1 MMRVYTNKAWH
12 TWISGLLAVLLLL
25 GSWPGDAPGRTLGR
39 ASAAEIPAGTSEGN
53 ESVSIELAGVPEAHG
68 IAARPGDGGADGLVT
83 GELSGRA
90 YWQTNKSADDESKRI
105 LYFYMNV
112 DDGYSANMAAYDVEV
127 TVDYY
132 DAGNGKLV
140 LQYDAQGEGNGFKDA
155 PLFSYGD
162 TGAWKTHTFKLT
174 DAGFANRTGG
184 SDFRLGIEGGGARWQ
199 TNGELKL
206 AKVIV
211 TKTLKATA
219 ADEASVTLGETAIEH
234 GIVGRGGDN
243 ESGLVKGALDGK
255 GYWKTNRGAP
265 GDRTLYMYMNVDDA
279 YLYDNADKDV
289 YVTVEYLDQGGG
301 SFVLQYDALSASF
314 KDSPLFTY
322 GNSGQWKTKTFKL
335 VDAKFANRTNGSDF
349 RIGISGGGNPEN
361 NPDLTVAR
369 VSVKK
374 VARTSTATQTK
385 VYDTQFATDDVVIA
399 DFSVLDFGAKAD
411 GASDDTA
418 AFQAALDAAGGN
430 GGGVVFAPAG
440 TYRLNGHLNVP
451 TGVTLR
457 GDWISPDETGGQAKG
472 TVLAS
477 YGGRGQADGESFIQL
492 QPVSGVTNLSVWYPE
507 QSLPDPAAYPWTFEQ
522 LPGDSA
528 TMENI
533 TLVNSYAGIKIG
545 PEWNELHYVKNLYGT
560 VLHTGIFLDFT
571 TDIGRLE
578 GIRLNPS
585 YWATSGLACAPDA
598 VQLRAY
604 TTTHAEGIVMGRSD
618 WEYMSD
624 IRLSGFDNGMRVTT
638 RTGSAETANAQL
650 YDVHVSDS
658 RIGLKIEG
666 VNDYGLLVTSSSFA
680 AGVGESP
687 AAIYATAGFHSIA
700 QFQDVQVDG
709 SGGSAVVSEGSGVL
723 SFENTAFA
731 GWDDTNGRYAVELGG
746 GSLILGQSSFAKAAK
761 QVKLTGAVQ
770 ALNAVNAGLNGSL
783 QVTDESQAAEVN
795 VTQNAGYALERL
807 PEGIATDAA
816 ARPKPAG
823 RQLFDATAAPY
834 NADRGGV
841 VDASAAIQQALDAA
855 GDADGGTVYLPA
867 GIYRVDSPLAVPSGV
882 ELRGSWDVPHHT
894 IGGGTVLFT
903 RYGQGAPEGAA
914 ALITLAA
921 SAGVRGL
928 SVYYDEQNWNNVK
941 PYAWTIR
948 GEGHG
953 VYAIDTTLINSYQGI
968 DFGTYDT
975 SGHYIDYVAGSPL
988 MEGIYLGGGAE
999 GGIMRNVQFNPHYYG
1014 RNNYPNHPSTDA
1026 DFDKVWSYQK
1036 EHLDAFRIGHVD
1048 GETIF
1053 NTFVYGSQYGIHFAS
1068 ESGGGPVATVLGH
1081 GTDGSKKGVYLEG
1094 AGEGGL
1100 TFVNTEL
1107 VSMSSTD
1114 KVYIT
1119 LEDGFDATARFFNT
1133 SMWGD
1138 TSRSV
1143 DIRSGRLRMQQSN
1156 FTTVGEK
1163 GINALGGDVALYDS
1177 YFQQPRTTHVYAG
1190 PGIERMTITNNLFK
1204 GGLQLVNE
1212 AGVKVGGSNLVPVA
1226 LRLEKTGLDPAHK
1239 ERTNARLVLA
1249 NATDAAALSGKIEL
1263 VQPSAYAGLLK
1274 PIRFTGIAY
1283 GESVEIDLPYL
1294 AGASLK
1300 FKVTLDD
1307 GRTYLSSV
1315 KLGQTF
1321 AGPVA
1326 AGGAEADADAPRIDL
1341 SAQDEYAGGGWSG
1354 AGDLSADAG
1363 VAWDDD
1369 KLYFDIKVQDDV
1381 HNQSYGGVDIWQGD
1395 SIQLGI
1401 DLNRGAGAGSKQV
1414 SELGFALRDDGG
1426 VVKWRWKAPEGLQTG
1441 ALGAGVEARITR
1453 DAETGVTRYAIAIPL
1468 EQLHGTGY
1476 EFDPQEALGFT
1487 LLMNENDG
1495 NGREGYMEYNQG
1507 IGASKDFTLF
1517 GDLYLLD
1524 GSFLDWSLAS
1534 AQAAVA
1540 AAKLDKGDTSIDA
1553 ARNFVMLLPEGA
1565 DRTALA
1571 AELDALEEGGGE
1583 PTTSPTP
1590 TSTATPTPSPVQN
1603 GSSPTPTPTPTP
1615 AAGTVTLVPV
1625 AALDAVSG
1633 LVRASVGESELA
1645 QTYGKDGVKL
1655 VKIAL
1660 SGAAGATGYAVE
1672 LPANALSDGGDDRRI
1687 ELSTPLGSVTV
1698 TGAMLNEAG
1707 LTGVVGG
1714 KVTLVVRTADR
1725 KAWSGELETIV
1736 GNRPA
1741 IDVYLMSNGVPIE
1754 WSNKKSPV
1762 VVTVPYEATANEAA
1776 HPEKLTI
1783 RYIDAA
1789 GMAHPVV
1796 SGRYNAA
1803 RGVVTFRT
1811 THFSQYAVAYVER
1824 SFADLG
1830 KTEWAREAVEA
1841 LAARGIV
1848 EGRDDGSYDPGATVS
1863 RADLLLLLVRMLEL
1877 NAKTGGADADFV
1889 GVAAGENGGATGF
1902 ADVAAGAYYA
1912 GAVRVGA
1919 ALGIAGG
1926 DGDGRF
1932 RPRDAVSRQEAAALI
1947 ARALRSTGAGL
1958 AAGGAAALAA
1968 FADASEAAAYARPD
1982 LAALVGAGL
1991 LQGAGGKLRPQGQLT
2006 RAEAAVLLYRVYERG

>member
-1 MMRVYTNKAWH
+1 M
-12 TWISGLLAVLLLL
+12 AVLLLL
-25 GSWPGDAPGRTLGR
+25 GSWPGDAPGGRLGR
-39 ASAAEIPAGTSEGN
+39 ANAAENPTVN
-53 ESVSIELAGVPEAHG
+53 ESVSIALGASPAEQG
-68 IAARPGDGGADGLVT
+68 IAARPGDGEPDGLVA
-83 GELSGRA
+83 GELDGRT
-90 YWQTNKSADDESKRI
+90 YWQTNRSADDESKRI

-132 DAGNGKLV
+132 DAGSGKLV
-140 LQYDAQGEGNGFKDA
+140 LQYDAQGDGNGFKDA

-162 TGAWKTHTFKLT
+162 TGAWKTHTYKLT
-174 DAGFANRTGG
+174 DANFANRTGG
-184 SDFRLGIEGGGARWQ
+184 SDFRIGIEGGGASWQ
-199 TNGELKL
+199 TNAELKL
-206 AKVIV
+206 ARVVV
-211 TKTLKATA
+211 TKTLKAAA
-219 ADEASVTLGETAIEH
+219 ADEASIALGETAVEH

-265 GDRTLYMYMNVDDA
+265 GDRTLYLYMNVDDA

-289 YVTVEYLDQGGG
+289 YVTVEYLDQGSG
-301 SFVLQYDALSASF
+301 SFVLQYDALSAAF

-335 VDAKFANRTNGSDF
+335 IDARFANRTNGSDF
-349 RIGISGGGNPEN
+349 RIGISGGGNPDN

-399 DFSVLDFGAKAD
+399 DFSVRDFGAKAD
-411 GASDDTA
+411 GESDDTA
-418 AFQAALDAAGGN
+418 AFQAALDASGGN

-457 GDWISPDETGGQAKG
+457 GDWISPDEAGGQVLG

-507 QSLPDPAAYPWTFEQ
+507 QTLSDPAAYPWTFEQ

-533 TLVNSYAGIKIG
+533 TLVNSYGGIKIG

-560 VLHTGIFLDFT
+560 VLHSGIFLDFT

-578 GIRLNPS
+578 GIRLAPS
-585 YWATSGLACAPDA
+585 YWATSGLAGAPDA
-598 VQLRAY
+598 GQLRAY

-624 IRLSGFDNGMRVTT
+624 IHLSGFDNGMRVTT

-666 VNDYGLLVTSSSFA
+666 VNDYGLLVTRSSFA

-709 SGGSAVVSEGSGVL
+709 SGGRAVVSEGSGVL
-723 SFENTAFA
+723 SFENAAFA
-731 GWDDTNGRYAVELGG
+731 GWDDANGRYAIELGG

-761 QVKLTGAVQ
+761 QVKLTGAAQ
-770 ALNAVNAGLNGSL
+770 ALNAVNAGLDGSL

-807 PEGIATDAA
+807 PSQIATDAA
-816 ARPKPAG
+816 VRPKPAS

-841 VDASAAIQQALDAA
+841 VDASVAIQQALDAA
-855 GDADGGTVYLPA
+855 EEAGGGTVYLPA
-867 GIYRVDSPLAVPSGV
+867 GIYRVDSPLTVPSGV

-903 RYGQGAPEGAA
+903 RYGQGAPEGAT

-928 SVYYDEQNWNNVK
+928 SVYYDEQNWNNAK

-999 GGIMRNVQFNPHYYG
+999 GGVMRNVQFNPHYYG

-1053 NTFVYGSQYGIHFAS
+1053 NTFVYGSQYGIHFAA
-1068 ESGGGPVATVLGH
+1068 ENGEGPVATVLGH

-1094 AGEGGL
+1094 AGEKGL

-1119 LEDGFDATARFFNT
+1119 LEDGFDAEARFFNT

-1190 PGIERMTITNNLFK
+1190 PDIERMTLTNNLFK

-1226 LRLEKTGLDPAHK
+1226 LRLEKTALDPAHM
-1239 ERTNARLVLA
+1239 ERSNARLVLS

-1274 PIRFTGIAY
+1274 PIRFADIAY

-1321 AGPVA
+1321 AGPFA
-1326 AGGAEADADAPRIDL
+1326 AQGSDAPRIDL
-1341 SAQDEYAGGGWSG
+1341 SAQDEYAGGGRSG
-1354 AGDLSADAG
+1354 TADLSADAG
-1363 VAWDDD
+1363 VAWDND
-1369 KLYFDIKVQDDV
+1369 KLYFDIDVRDDV

-1401 DLNRGAGAGSKQV
+1401 DLNRDAGAGSKQV
-1414 SELGFALRDDGG
+1414 SELGFALRDDGS

-1441 ALGAGVEARITR
+1441 ALGAGVEATVTR
-1453 DAETGVTRYAIAIPL
+1453 DEGAGVTHYAIAIPL
-1468 EQLHGTGY
+1468 EQLHGAGY
-1476 EFDPQEALGFT
+1476 DFDPRSALGFT

-1495 NGREGYMEYNQG
+1495 SGREGYMEYNQG

-1524 GSFLDWSLAS
+1524 GSFLDWSMAS

-1540 AAKLDKGDTSIDA
+1540 AAKLEKSDTSIDA
-1553 ARNFVMLLPEGA
+1553 ARNFVVLLPEGA

-1571 AELDALEEGGGE
+1571 AELDALEEEGGE

-1590 TSTATPTPSPVQN
+1590 T
-1603 GSSPTPTPTPTP
+1603 PTPTPTPPPVQNGPTP
-1615 AAGTVTLVPV
+1615 TPTSAAGTVTLTP
-1625 AALDAVSG
+1625 AASVDAASG
-1633 LVRASVGESELA
+1633 LVRATVGKGELDQA
-1645 QTYGKDGVKL
+1645 YAKDGVKL
-1655 VKIAL
+1655 VKIVL
-1660 SGAAGATGYAVE
+1660 SSAAGATGYAVE
-1672 LPANALSDGGDDRRI
+1672 LPSSALADGGAERRL
-1687 ELSTPLGSVTV
+1687 ELSTPLGTVAV
-1698 TGAMLNEAG
+1698 TGDMLTEAG
-1707 LTGVVGG
+1707 LASVVGG
-1714 KVTLVVRTADR
+1714 KITLVVRAADR
-1725 KAWSGELETIV
+1725 KSWSEEL
-1736 GNRPA
+1736 GMLLGDRPA
-1741 IDVYLMSNGVPIE
+1741 VDVSLMSGGVPIA
-1754 WSNKKSPV
+1754 WRNGDSSAIISIPYSP
-1762 VVTVPYEATANEAA
+1762 AANEAG

-1783 RYIDAA
+1783 RYIDEH
-1789 GMAHPVV
+1789 GGAHPVV
-1796 SGRYNAA
+1796 SGHYDAA

-1811 THFSQYAVAYVER
+1811 THFSQYAVAYVDR
-1824 SFADLG
+1824 SFVDLG
-1830 KTEWAREAVEA
+1830 KAEWAREAVEA

-1848 EGRDDGSYDPGATVS
+1848 EGRADGNYAPGEQVS
-1863 RADLLLLLVRMLEL
+1863 RADFLLLLVRMLEL
-1877 NAKTGGADADFV
+1877 NAKSGDADAGFADV
-1889 GVAAGENGGATGF
+1889 PPSRKDGTAEF
-1902 ADVAAGAYYA
+1902 ADVAAGAYFA
-1912 GAVRVGA
+1912 DAVRVGV

-1926 DGDGRF
+1926 SGDGRF
-1932 RPRDAVSRQEAAALI
+1932 LPLDAVSRQEAAAMV
-1947 ARALRSTGAGL
+1947 ARALRSAGAGL
-1958 AAGGAAALAA
+1958 PEGGAAALAA
-1968 FADASEAAAYARPD
+1968 FADESDAAAYARPD
-1982 LAALVGAGL
+1982 LASLVGAGL
-1991 LQGAGGKLRPQGQLT
+1991 MQGAGGKLRPQGQLT
-2006 RAEAAVLLYRVYERG
+2006 RAEAAVLLYRVYERGQ

>member
-1 MMRVYTNKAWH
+1 MRAFRKRSLTAWV
-12 TWISGLLAVLLLL
+12 SGLLAVLLLL

-39 ASAAEIPAGTSEGN
+39 ASAAEIPTGTLEGN
-53 ESVSIELAGVPEAHG
+53 ESVSILLGEVPEEHG
-68 IAARPGDGGADGLVT
+68 IVARPGDGAPEGLVT
-83 GELSGRA
+83 GEADGRA
-90 YWQTNKSADDESKRI
+90 YWQTNRSADDESKRI

-112 DDGYSANMAAYDVEV
+112 DDGYSVNMAAYDVEV

-132 DAGNGKLV
+132 DAGVGKLV

-162 TGAWKTHTFKLT
+162 TGAWKSHTFKLT
-174 DAGFANRTGG
+174 DANFANRTGG
-184 SDFRLGIEGGGARWQ
+184 SDFRLGIEGGGASWQ
-199 TNGELKL
+199 TNAELKL
-206 AKVIV
+206 AKVVV
-211 TKTLKATA
+211 TKTLKAA
-219 ADEASVTLGETAIEH
+219 AEDEASIALGETAVEH
-234 GIVGRGGDN
+234 GIAGRGGDN
-243 ESGLVKGALDGK
+243 ESGLVKGTLDGK
-255 GYWKTNRGAP
+255 GYWKTDRAAP
-265 GDRTLYMYMNVDDA
+265 GDRTLYLYMNVDDA
-279 YLYDNADKDV
+279 YLFDNADKDV

-301 SFVLQYDALSASF
+301 SFVLQYDALSAAF

-335 VDAKFANRTNGSDF
+335 IDAKFANRTNGSDF

-399 DFSVLDFGAKAD
+399 DFSVHDFGAKAD

-457 GDWISPDETGGQAKG
+457 GDWISPDEAGGQVKG

-507 QSLPDPAAYPWTFEQ
+507 QSLSDPAAYPWTFEQ

-533 TLVNSYAGIKIG
+533 TLVNSYGGIKIG

-578 GIRLNPS
+578 GIRLTPS
-585 YWATSGLACAPDA
+585 YWASSGLAGAPDA
-598 VQLRAY
+598 GQLRAF

-666 VNDYGLLVTSSSFA
+666 VNDYGLLVTRSSFA

-687 AAIYATAGFHSIA
+687 AAIYATSGFHSIA

-709 SGGSAVVSEGSGVL
+709 SGGRAVVSEGSGVL
-723 SFENTAFA
+723 SFENAAFA
-731 GWDDTNGRYAVELGG
+731 GWDDANGRYAIELGG
-746 GSLILGQSSFAKAAK
+746 GSLILGQSSFARAAK
-761 QVKLTGAVQ
+761 QVKLTGAAQ
-770 ALNAVNAGLNGSL
+770 SLNAVNSGLDGSL

-795 VTQNAGYALERL
+795 VTQDARYALDRL
-807 PEGIATDAA
+807 PEEIATDAA
-816 ARPKPAG
+816 VRPKPTG

-834 NADRGGV
+834 LADRGGV
-841 VDASAAIQQALDAA
+841 VDASAAIQQALNAA
-855 GDADGGTVYLPA
+855 GDAGGGTVYLPA
-867 GIYRVDSPLAVPSGV
+867 GIYRVDSPLSVPTGV

-903 RYGQGAPEGAA
+903 RYGQGAPEGAT

-928 SVYYDEQNWNNVK
+928 SVYYDEQDWNNVK

-1036 EHLDAFRIGHVD
+1036 EHLDAFRIGHVE

-1053 NTFVYGSQYGIHFAS
+1053 NTFVYGSQYGIHFAA
-1068 ESGGGPVATVLGH
+1068 ESDSGPVATVLGH

-1094 AGEGGL
+1094 AGEEGL

-1190 PGIERMTITNNLFK
+1190 PDIERMTITNNLFK
-1204 GGLQLVNE
+1204 GGFQLVNE

-1226 LRLEKTGLDPAHK
+1226 LRLEKTALDPAHK
-1239 ERTNARLVLA
+1239 ERSNARLVLS
-1249 NATDAAALSGKIEL
+1249 NATDPAALSGKIEL
-1263 VQPSAYAGLLK
+1263 VQPSAYSGLLK
-1274 PIRFTGIAY
+1274 PIRFAGIAY

-1294 AGASLK
+1294 AAASLK

-1321 AGPVA
+1321 AGPWAGA
-1326 AGGAEADADAPRIDL
+1326 ASDAPRIDL
-1341 SAQDEYAGGGWSG
+1341 SAQDEYAGGGRSG
-1354 AGDLSADAG
+1354 PADLSADAG

-1369 KLYFDIKVQDDV
+1369 KLYFDIMVRDEV
-1381 HNQSYGGVDIWQGD
+1381 HKQSYGGVDIWQGD

-1401 DLNRGAGAGSKQV
+1401 DLNRGAGAASKQV
-1414 SELGFALRDDGG
+1414 SELGFALRDDGSI
-1426 VVKWRWKAPEGLQTG
+1426 VKWRWKAPEGLQTG
-1441 ALGAGVEARITR
+1441 ALGSGVEATVTR
-1453 DAETGVTRYAIAIPL
+1453 DEGAGVTHYEIAIPL
-1468 EQLHGTGY
+1468 DQLHGAGY
-1476 EFDPQEALGFT
+1476 EFDPRDVLGFT

-1495 NGREGYMEYNQG
+1495 SGREGYMEYNQG

-1524 GSFLDWSLAS
+1524 GSFGAWSLAS
-1534 AQAAVA
+1534 AMAAVA
-1540 AAKLDKGDTSIDA
+1540 EAKLEKSDTAIDA
-1553 ARNFVMLLPEGA
+1553 ARGFVALLPEGA
-1565 DRTALA
+1565 DRTALTA
-1571 AELDALEEGGGE
+1571 ALDALEEEGGE

-1590 TSTATPTPSPVQN
+1590 TPTPTPTPPPVQN
-1603 GSSPTPTPTPTP
+1603 GPTPTPTPTP
-1615 AAGTVTLVPV
+1615 TPVAGTVTFTPN
-1625 AALDAVSG
+1625 ASLDAASG
-1633 LVRASVGESELA
+1633 LVRASVGEGELDQA
-1645 QTYGKDGVKL
+1645 YAKDGVKL
-1655 VKIAL
+1655 VKIVL
-1660 SGAAGATGYAVE
+1660 SDAAGATGYAVE
-1672 LPANALSDGGDDRRI
+1672 LPASALAGGDADRRI
-1687 ELSTPLGSVTV
+1687 ELSTPLGSVAV
-1698 TGAMLNEAG
+1698 TDNMLGVAG
-1707 LTGVVGG
+1707 LAHVVAG
-1714 KVTLVVRTADR
+1714 KVTLIVQTADR
-1725 KAWSGELETIV
+1725 MAWSGGLQALV
-1736 GNRPA
+1736 GERPA
-1741 IDVYLMSNGVPIE
+1741 IDVSLMSGGLPIA
-1754 WSNKKSPV
+1754 WSNGESPAMIS
-1762 VVTVPYEATANEAA
+1762 VPYLPASNEAS

-1783 RYIDAA
+1783 RYIDTH
-1789 GMAHPVV
+1789 GKAHPVV
-1796 SGRYNAA
+1796 SGRYDAA
-1803 RGVVTFRT
+1803 HGVVTFRT
-1811 THFSQYAVAYVER
+1811 THFSSYAIVYVDR
-1824 SFADLG
+1824 SFGDLG
-1830 KTEWAREAVEA
+1830 RAEWAREAVEA

-1848 EGRDDGSYDPGATVS
+1848 EGRNDGSYDPGASVS
-1863 RADLLLLLVRMLEL
+1863 RADFLLLLVRMLEL
-1877 NAKTGGADADFV
+1877 NDEAGGT
-1889 GVAAGENGGATGF
+1889 AAGFT
-1902 ADVAAGAYYA
+1902 DVAEGAYYA
-1912 GAVRVGA
+1912 AAVQVGA
-1919 ALGIAGG
+1919 SLGIAGG
-1926 DGDGRF
+1926 SGDGRF
-1932 RPRDAVSRQEAAALI
+1932 RPGDAVSRQEAAALV
-1947 ARALRSTGAGL
+1947 ARALRSGGARLPEGD
-1958 AAGGAAALAA
+1958 AAALAA
-1968 FADASEAAAYARPD
+1968 FADASEVAAYARPD
-1982 LAALVGAGL
+1982 LAALVGADL

>member
-1 MMRVYTNKAWH
+1 MITIRKKRLSAWM
-12 TWISGLLAVLLLL
+12 SGLLAFLLLL
-25 GSWPGDAPGRTLGR
+25 GSWPGEAPGKVLGR
-39 ASAAEIPAGTSEGN
+39 ASAAEVSAGS
-53 ESVSIELAGVPEAHG
+53 ESVSIELGDVPEAHG
-68 IAARPGDGGADGLVT
+68 ITARPRDGAPEGLVT
-83 GELSGRA
+83 GESGGRA
-90 YWQTNKSADDESKRI
+90 YWQTNRSADDESKRI

-140 LQYDAQGEGNGFKDA
+140 LQYDAQGDGNGFKDA
-155 PLFSYGD
+155 PLFSYGN

-184 SDFRLGIEGGGARWQ
+184 ADFRLGIEGGGASWQ
-199 TNGELKL
+199 TNAELKL
-206 AKVIV
+206 AKVVV

-219 ADEASVTLGETAIEH
+219 SEEASVTLGETAIEH
-234 GIVGRGGDN
+234 GIVGRGGDK
-243 ESGLVKGALDGK
+243 ESGLLKGALDGK

-265 GDRTLYMYMNVDDA
+265 GDRTLYLYMNVDDG

-289 YVTVEYLDQGGG
+289 YVTVEYLDQGSG
-301 SFVLQYDALSASF
+301 SFVLQYDALSAAF
-314 KDSPLFTY
+314 KESPLFTY

-335 VDAKFANRTNGSDF
+335 IDAKFANRTNGSDF
-349 RIGISGGGNPEN
+349 RIGISGGGNPDN

-374 VARTSTATQTK
+374 VARTSTATQAK
-385 VYDTQFATDDVVIA
+385 VYATQFETADVVIA

-440 TYRLNGHLNVP
+440 TYRLDGHLNVP

-457 GDWISPDETGGQAKG
+457 GDWISPDAVGGQVKG

-507 QSLPDPAAYPWTFEQ
+507 QTLSDPAVYPWTFEQ

-533 TLVNSYAGIKIG
+533 TLVNSYGGIKIG

-560 VLHTGIFLDFT
+560 VLHMGIFLDFT

-578 GIRLNPS
+578 GIRLAPS
-585 YWATSGLACAPDA
+585 YWAASGLAGAPDVGQA
-598 VQLRAY
+598 RAY

-658 RIGLKIEG
+658 QIGLKIEG

-680 AGVGESP
+680 AGVGVAP
-687 AAIYATAGFHSIA
+687 AAIYTTAGFHSIA

-709 SGGSAVVSEGSGVL
+709 SGGRAVVSEGSGVL
-723 SFENTAFA
+723 SFENAAFA
-731 GWDDTNGRYAVELGG
+731 SWDDASGRYAIELSG

-761 QVKLTGAVQ
+761 QVKLAGAVQ
-770 ALNAVNAGLNGSL
+770 SLNAVNSGLDGSL

-795 VTQNAGYALERL
+795 VTQNVSYVMERL
-807 PEGIATDAA
+807 PSEIATDAA
-816 ARPKPAG
+816 ERPKPASG
-823 RQLFDATAAPY
+823 ELFDATAPPY
-834 NADRGGV
+834 NADRGGI

-855 GDADGGTVYLPA
+855 GNAGGGTVYLPA
-867 GIYRVDSPLAVPSGV
+867 GIYRVDSPISVPTGV

-894 IGGGTVLFT
+894 IGGGTALFT
-903 RYGQGAPEGAA
+903 RYGQGAPEGAT
-914 ALITLAA
+914 ALITLKA

-928 SVYYDEQNWNNVK
+928 SVYYDEQDWNNVK

-953 VYAIDTTLINSYQGI
+953 VYAIDTTLINAYQGI

-1036 EHLDAFRIGHVD
+1036 EHLDAFRIGHVE

-1053 NTFVYGSQYGIHFAS
+1053 NTFVYGSQYGIHFAA

-1163 GINALGGDVALYDS
+1163 GINAIGGDVSLYDS

-1190 PGIERMTITNNLFK
+1190 PAIDRMTITNNLFK

-1226 LRLEKTGLDPAHK
+1226 LRLEKTALDPAHK
-1239 ERTNARLVLA
+1239 ERTNARLVLS
-1249 NATDAAALSGKIEL
+1249 NATDAAGLSGKIEL
-1263 VQPSAYAGLLK
+1263 VQPSAYAGLMK
-1274 PIRFTGIAY
+1274 PIRFAGIAY

-1294 AGASLK
+1294 TAASLK

-1321 AGPVA
+1321 AGPFA
-1326 AGGAEADADAPRIDL
+1326 AGGSDAPRIDV

-1354 AGDLSADAG
+1354 AADLSADAG

-1369 KLYFDIKVQDDV
+1369 KLYFDIDVRDDV
-1381 HNQSYGGVDIWQGD
+1381 HNQAYDGVDIWQGD

-1401 DLNRGAGAGSKQV
+1401 DLNRGSGAGSKQV
-1414 SELGFALRDDGG
+1414 SELGFALRDDGS
-1426 VVKWRWKAPEGLQTG
+1426 VVKWRWKAPEGLKTG
-1441 ALGAGVEARITR
+1441 ALGAGVEAAVTR
-1453 DAETGVTRYAIAIPL
+1453 DEEAGVTHYAIAIPL
-1468 EQLHGTGY
+1468 DQLHGAGY
-1476 EFDPQEALGFT
+1476 EFDPQDALGFT

-1495 NGREGYMEYNQG
+1495 SGREGYMEYNQG

-1540 AAKLDKGDTSIDA
+1540 AAKLEKSDTSIDA
-1553 ARNFVMLLPEGA
+1553 ARNFVALLPESA

-1571 AELDALEEGGGE
+1571 AALDTLEEGGGG
-1583 PTTSPTP
+1583 PTTSPAP
-1590 TSTATPTPSPVQN
+1590 
-1603 GSSPTPTPTPTP
+1603 SPTPTPTPTPVKNGATPTP
-1615 AAGTVTLVPV
+1615 AAGTVTLKP
-1625 AALDAVSG
+1625 AASLDAASG
-1633 LVRASVGESELA
+1633 LVRASVGEGELA
-1645 QTYGKDGVKL
+1645 QAYGKDGVKW
-1655 VKIAL
+1655 VKIEL
-1660 SGAAGATGYAVE
+1660 SGVAGVSGYAIE
-1672 LPANALSDGGDDRRI
+1672 LPASTLAGGRDDRRI
-1687 ELSTPLGSVTV
+1687 ELSTPLGSVV
-1698 TGAMLNEAG
+1698 ATGAMLSDAG
-1707 LTGVVGG
+1707 LVSVVGG
-1714 KVTLVVRTADR
+1714 KVTLVVRAADR
-1725 KAWSGELETIV
+1725 KAWDGELVTLV
-1736 GNRPA
+1736 GDRPA
-1741 IDVYLMSNGVPIE
+1741 IDVSLTSGGVPIK
-1754 WSNKKSPV
+1754 WSNEKSPV
-1762 VVTVPYEATANEAA
+1762 VVSVPYTATSNEAA

-1783 RYIDAA
+1783 RYIDAQ
-1789 GMAHPVV
+1789 GTAHPVV
-1796 SGRYNAA
+1796 SGRYDAA

-1811 THFSQYAVAYVER
+1811 AHFSLYAVAYVDR
-1824 SFADLG
+1824 RFNDLG
-1830 KTEWAREAVEA
+1830 KVEWAREAVEA
-1841 LAARGIV
+1841 LAARGIA
-1848 EGRDDGSYDPGATVS
+1848 EGRDDASYDPSAPVS
-1863 RADLLLLLVRMLEL
+1863 RADLLLLLVRLLEL
-1877 NAKTGGADADFV
+1877 NADA
-1889 GVAAGENGGATGF
+1889 GAAGGSAAF

-1912 GAVRVGA
+1912 DAVRVGA

-1926 DGDGRF
+1926 SGDGRF
-1932 RPRDAVSRQEAAALI
+1932 RPSDAVSRQEAASLI
-1947 ARALRSTGAGL
+1947 ARALRGAGAGL
-1958 AAGGAAALAA
+1958 PEGDAAALAA
-1968 FADASEAAAYARPD
+1968 FADASAAAAYARPD

-2006 RAEAAVLLYRVYERG
+2006 RAEAAVLLYRVYERGQ

>member
-1 MMRVYTNKAWH
+1 MRAYTKSKWRAWV
-12 TWISGLLAVLLLL
+12 SGLLAVLLLL
-25 GSWPGDAPGRTLGR
+25 GSWPGDAPGLGLGR
-39 ASAAEIPAGTSEGN
+39 ANAAENPTAGN
-53 ESVSIELAGVPEAHG
+53 ESVSISLGTSPDEQG
-68 IAARPGDGGADGLVT
+68 IAARPGDGEPDGLVT
-83 GELSGRA
+83 GELDGRA
-90 YWQTNKSADDESKRI
+90 YWQTNRSADDESKRI

-112 DDGYSANMAAYDVEV
+112 DDVYSVNMAAYDVEV

-174 DAGFANRTGG
+174 DANFANRTGG
-184 SDFRLGIEGGGARWQ
+184 ADFRLGIEGGGASWQ
-199 TNGELKL
+199 TNAELKL
-206 AKVIV
+206 AKVVV
-211 TKTLKATA
+211 TKTLKAAA
-219 ADEASVTLGETAIEH
+219 ADEASIALGETAVEH
-234 GIVGRGGDN
+234 GISGRGGDN
-243 ESGLVKGALDGK
+243 ESGLVKGTQDGK

-265 GDRTLYMYMNVDDA
+265 GDRTLYLYMNVDDA
-279 YLYDNADKDV
+279 YLYDNADQDV
-289 YVTVEYLDQGGG
+289 YVTVEYMDQGSG
-301 SFVLQYDALSASF
+301 SFVLQYDALSGAF
-314 KDSPLFTY
+314 KDAPLFTY

-335 VDAKFANRTNGSDF
+335 IDAKFANRTNGSDF
-349 RIGISGGGNPEN
+349 RIGISGGGNPDN

-399 DFSVLDFGAKAD
+399 DFSVRDFGAKAD

-457 GDWISPDETGGQAKG
+457 GDWISPDEAAGQVKG

-507 QSLPDPAAYPWTFEQ
+507 QSLADPAAYPWTFEQ

-533 TLVNSYAGIKIG
+533 TLVNSYGGIKIG

-578 GIRLNPS
+578 GIRLAPS
-585 YWATSGLACAPDA
+585 YWASSGLAGAPDA
-598 VQLRAY
+598 GQLHAY
-604 TTTHAEGIVMGRSD
+604 TTAHAEGIVMGRSD

-624 IRLSGFDNGMRVTT
+624 ISLSGFMNGMRVTT

-650 YDVHVSDS
+650 YDIHVSDS

-666 VNDYGLLVTSSSFA
+666 VNDYGLLVTRSSFA
-680 AGVGESP
+680 AGVGDAP

-723 SFENTAFA
+723 SFENAAFA
-731 GWDDTNGRYAVELGG
+731 GWDDASGRYAIELGG
-746 GSLILGQSSFAKAAK
+746 GALILGQSSFAAAAK

-770 ALNAVNAGLNGSL
+770 SLSAVNSGLDGSL
-783 QVTDESQAAEVN
+783 QVTDESQAAEVS
-795 VTQNAGYALERL
+795 VTQDARYALDRL
-807 PEGIATDAA
+807 PDGIATDAA
-816 ARPKPAG
+816 VRPRPAG

-855 GDADGGTVYLPA
+855 GDAGGGTVYLPA
-867 GIYRVDSPLAVPSGV
+867 GIYRVDSPLAVPTGV

-903 RYGQGAPEGAA
+903 RYGQGAPDGAT

-948 GEGHG
+948 GAGHG

-1036 EHLDAFRIGHVD
+1036 EHLDAFRIGHVE

-1053 NTFVYGSQYGIHFAS
+1053 NTFVYGSQYGIHFAA

-1119 LEDGFDATARFFNT
+1119 LEEGFDATARFFNT

-1163 GINALGGDVALYDS
+1163 GINALGGEVALYDS

-1190 PGIERMTITNNLFK
+1190 PDIERMTITNNLFK

-1226 LRLEKTGLDPAHK
+1226 LRLEKTALDPAHK
-1239 ERTNARLVLA
+1239 ARSNTRLVLS
-1249 NATDAAALSGKIEL
+1249 NATDAAALSGKLEL
-1263 VQPSAYAGLLK
+1263 VQPSVYAGLLK
-1274 PIRFTGIAY
+1274 PVRFAGLAF
-1283 GESVEIDLPYL
+1283 GESVGIDLPYVT
-1294 AGASLK
+1294 GASLK

-1321 AGPVA
+1321 AGSAA
-1326 AGGAEADADAPRIDL
+1326 AGGSDAPRIDL
-1341 SAQDEYAGGGWSG
+1341 SAQDEYAGGGRSG
-1354 AGDLSADAG
+1354 AADLSADAG
-1363 VAWDDD
+1363 VAWDAD
-1369 KLYFDIKVQDDV
+1369 KLYFDINVRDDV
-1381 HNQSYGGVDIWQGD
+1381 HSQSYSGVDIWQGD

-1414 SELGFALRDDGG
+1414 SELGFALRDDGS

-1441 ALGAGVEARITR
+1441 ALGAGVEATVTR
-1453 DAETGVTRYAIAIPL
+1453 DEEAGVTHYAIAIPL
-1468 EQLHGTGY
+1468 DQLHGAGY
-1476 EFDPQEALGFT
+1476 VFDPQDALGFT

-1495 NGREGYMEYNQG
+1495 SGREGYMEYNQG
-1507 IGASKDFTLF
+1507 IGSSKDFTLF

-1524 GSFLDWSLAS
+1524 GKFGEWSLSS

-1540 AAKLDKGDTSIDA
+1540 AAKLDKRHTSIDA
-1553 ARNFVMLLPEGA
+1553 ARNFVALLPEGA
-1565 DRTALA
+1565 EKTALA
-1571 AELDALEEGGGE
+1571 AELDALEEGGGSE
-1583 PTTSPTP
+1583 PSPSPTP
-1590 TSTATPTPSPVQN
+1590 TPTPTPTPGQN
-1603 GSSPTPTPTPTP
+1603 GPTPTPTPTP
-1615 AAGTVTLVPV
+1615 AAGTVTLTP
-1625 AALDAVSG
+1625 AASLDAAGG
-1633 LVRASVGESELA
+1633 LARASVGASELA
-1645 QTYGKDGVKL
+1645 QAYGKDGVKL
-1655 VKIAL
+1655 VKIVL
-1660 SGAAGATGYAVE
+1660 SPVARANGYSVE
-1672 LPANALSDGGDDRRI
+1672 LPASALQDGGAGRRI
-1687 ELSTPLGSVTV
+1687 ELSTPLGTVTV
-1698 TGAMLNEAG
+1698 TGDMLRDAG
-1707 LTGVVGG
+1707 SAGIAGG
-1714 KVTLVVRTADR
+1714 RVTLVVQQAKHDGWSEGART
-1725 KAWSGELETIV
+1725 LV
-1736 GNRPA
+1736 GDRPA
-1741 IDVYLMSNGVPIE
+1741 IDVSLMSGGAPLSWRNVKAPAII
-1754 WSNKKSPV
+1754 S
-1762 VVTVPYEATANEAA
+1762 VPYSPMANEAA

-1783 RYIDAA
+1783 RYIDAQGA
-1789 GMAHPVV
+1789 AHPVV
-1796 SGRYNAA
+1796 SGRYDAA
-1803 RGVVTFRT
+1803 QGVASFRT
-1811 THFSQYAVAYVER
+1811 THFSEYAVAYVDR
-1824 SFADLG
+1824 RFDDLG
-1830 KTEWAREAVEA
+1830 RAAWAREAVEA

-1848 EGRDDGSYDPGATVS
+1848 EGRGDDVFDPGAPVS
-1863 RADLLLLLVRMLEL
+1863 RADFLLLLVRLLEL
-1877 NAKTGGADADFV
+1877 NA
-1889 GVAAGENGGATGF
+1889 AAGGGGDAGHADVSAGDTGY

-1912 GAVRVGA
+1912 DAVRVGT

-1926 DGDGRF
+1926 SGDGRF
-1932 RPRDAVSRQEAAALI
+1932 RPRDAVSRQEAAALV
-1947 ARALRSTGAGL
+1947 ARALRSAGAGL
-1958 AAGGAAALAA
+1958 PDGGETALAA
-1968 FADASEAAAYARPD
+1968 FADASEAAAYARSE

-1991 LQGAGGKLRPQGQLT
+1991 LQGAAGKLRPQGQLT
-2006 RAEAAVLLYRVYERG
+2006 RAEAAVLLYRVYERGQ

>member
-1 MMRVYTNKAWH
+1 MRVDTKKAWR
-12 TWISGLLAVLLLL
+12 TWVSGLLAVLLLI
-25 GSWPGDAPGRTLGR
+25 GSWPGQSPAR
-39 ASAAEIPAGTSEGN
+39 ASAAEVLAGN
-53 ESVSIELAGVPEAHG
+53 ESVSIELGTVPAEHG
-68 IAARPGDGGADGLVT
+68 IAARPGDGEPGGLVT
-83 GELSGRA
+83 DELDGRT
-90 YWQTNKSADDESKRI
+90 YWQTNRSADDESKRI

-112 DDGYSANMAAYDVEV
+112 DDGYSVNMAAYDVEV

-132 DAGNGKLV
+132 DAGSGKLV
-140 LQYDAQGEGNGFKDA
+140 LQYDGQGEGNGFKDA

-162 TGAWKTHTFKLT
+162 TGAWKTHTFKLS
-174 DAGFANRTGG
+174 DANFANRTGG
-184 SDFRLGIEGGGARWQ
+184 ADFRLGIEGGGASWQ
-199 TNGELKL
+199 TNAELKL
-206 AKVIV
+206 ARVVV

-219 ADEASVTLGETAIEH
+219 SDEASIALGETAVEH

-265 GDRTLYMYMNVDDA
+265 GDRTLYLYMNVDDA
-279 YLYDNADKDV
+279 YLFDNADKDV
-289 YVTVEYLDQGGG
+289 YVTVEYLDQGSG
-301 SFVLQYDALSASF
+301 SFVLQYDALSAAF

-335 VDAKFANRTNGSDF
+335 IDAKFANRTNGSDF

-374 VARTSTATQTK
+374 VVRTSTATQTK
-385 VYDTQFATDDVVIA
+385 VYDTQFATDDVAIA
-399 DFSVLDFGAKAD
+399 DFSVRDFGAKAD

-457 GDWISPDETGGQAKG
+457 GDWISPDEAGGLVKG
-472 TVLAS
+472 TVLAT

-507 QSLPDPAAYPWTFEQ
+507 QSLADPAAYPWTFEQ

-533 TLVNSYAGIKIG
+533 TLVNSYGGIKIG

-578 GIRLNPS
+578 GIRLSPF
-585 YWATSGLACAPDA
+585 YWAASGLAGAPDA
-598 VQLRAY
+598 GQLRAY

-666 VNDYGLLVTSSSFA
+666 VNDYGLLVTRSSFA
-680 AGVGESP
+680 AGVGQSP
-687 AAIYATAGFHSIA
+687 TAIYATAGFHSIA

-723 SFENTAFA
+723 SFENAAFA
-731 GWDDTNGRYAVELGG
+731 GWDDASGRYAVELGG

-770 ALNAVNAGLNGSL
+770 SLNAVNSGLDGSL
-783 QVTDESQAAEVN
+783 QVTDESQTAEVN
-795 VTQNAGYALERL
+795 VTQNASYALERL
-807 PEGIATDAA
+807 PGEIATDAA
-816 ARPKPAG
+816 ERPKPAN

-834 NADRGGV
+834 SADRGGV

-855 GDADGGTVYLPA
+855 GDAGGGTVYLPA
-867 GIYRVDSPLAVPSGV
+867 GIYRVDSPLEVPTGV

-903 RYGQGAPEGAA
+903 RYGQGAPEGAT

-921 SAGVRGL
+921 SSGVRGL
-928 SVYYDEQNWNNVK
+928 SVYYDEQDWNNVK

-953 VYAIDTTLINSYQGI
+953 VYAIDTTLINAYQGI

-1036 EHLDAFRIGHVD
+1036 EHLDAFRIGHVE

-1053 NTFVYGSQYGIHFAS
+1053 NTFVYGSQYGIHFAP
-1068 ESGGGPVATVLGH
+1068 ESGGAPVATVLGH

-1119 LEDGFDATARFFNT
+1119 LEDGFDAEARFFNT

-1190 PGIERMTITNNLFK
+1190 PDIERMTITNNLFK

-1226 LRLEKTGLDPAHK
+1226 LRLEKTALDPAHK

-1263 VQPSAYAGLLK
+1263 AQPSAYAGLLK
-1274 PIRFTGIAY
+1274 PIRFAGIAY

-1294 AGASLK
+1294 AAASLK

-1315 KLGQTF
+1315 KLGQTI

-1326 AGGAEADADAPRIDL
+1326 AGDAEADAPRIDL

-1354 AGDLSADAG
+1354 AADLSADAG
-1363 VAWDDD
+1363 VAWDND
-1369 KLYFDIKVQDDV
+1369 KLYFDIVVRDDI
-1381 HNQSYGGVDIWQGD
+1381 HNQSFGGVDIWQGD

-1414 SELGFALRDDGG
+1414 SELGFALRDDGS

-1441 ALGAGVEARITR
+1441 ALGTGVEATVTR
-1453 DAETGVTRYAIAIPL
+1453 DEEAGATRYAIAIPL
-1468 EQLHGTGY
+1468 EQLHGAG
-1476 EFDPQEALGFT
+1476 FDFNPLETLGFT

-1495 NGREGYMEYNQG
+1495 SGREGYMEYNQG

-1524 GSFLDWSLAS
+1524 GSFLDWSLSS
-1534 AQAAVA
+1534 AEAAVA
-1540 AAKLDKGDTSIDA
+1540 AAKLEKSDTSIDA
-1553 ARNFVMLLPEGA
+1553 ARNFVVLLPDGA
-1565 DRTALA
+1565 DKAALA
-1571 AELDALEEGGGE
+1571 AELDSLEEGGGG
-1583 PTTSPTP
+1583 PTT
-1590 TSTATPTPSPVQN
+1590 
-1603 GSSPTPTPTPTP
+1603 SPTPTPTPTP
-1615 AAGTVTLVPV
+1615 PPVQNGPTPTPKPAAGTFTLTP
-1625 AALDAVSG
+1625 AASLDSASG
-1633 LVRASVGESELA
+1633 LVRASVGDAALA
-1645 QTYGKDGVKL
+1645 EAYAKEGVKT

-1660 SGAAGATGYAVE
+1660 SSVAGANGYAVE
-1672 LPANALSDGGDDRRI
+1672 LPAGALAGGGADRRL
-1687 ELSTPLGSVTV
+1687 ELSTPLGTVAVTSD
-1698 TGAMLNEAG
+1698 MLSDAG
-1707 LTGVVGG
+1707 SKGVVGG
-1714 KVTLVVRTADR
+1714 KVTLVLRVADQ
-1725 KAWSGELETIV
+1725 KAWSEASRELVGEH
-1736 GNRPA
+1736 PA
-1741 IDVYLMSNGVPIE
+1741 IDVSLMSGGVPID
-1754 WSNKKSPV
+1754 WSNDESPV
-1762 VVTVPYEATANEAA
+1762 VISVPYSPDANEAA

-1783 RYIDAA
+1783 RFIDAQ

-1796 SGRYNAA
+1796 SGRYDAA
-1803 RGVVTFRT
+1803 HGVVTFRT
-1811 THFSQYAVAYVER
+1811 THFSHYAVAFVDR
-1824 SFADLG
+1824 RFADLG
-1830 KTEWAREAVEA
+1830 QTAWARDAVEA

-1848 EGRDDGSYDPGATVS
+1848 EGRDDGSYDPAAPVS
-1863 RADLLLLLVRMLEL
+1863 RADFLLLLVRMLEL
-1877 NAKTGGADADFV
+1877 NAKTGGADAGLVDV
-1889 GVAAGENGGATGF
+1889 PAGQNDRAAEFT
-1902 ADVAAGAYYA
+1902 DVAAGAYYA
-1912 GAVRVGA
+1912 DAVRVGV

-1926 DGDGRF
+1926 SGDGRF
-1932 RPRDAVSRQEAAALI
+1932 RPGETVSRQEAAALV
-1947 ARALRSTGAGL
+1947 ARALRSAGAGL
-1958 AAGGAAALAA
+1958 PEGDAAALAA
-1968 FADASEAAAYARPD
+1968 FADASEAAAYARTD
-1982 LAALVGAGL
+1982 LASLVSAGL

-2006 RAEAAVLLYRVYERG
+2006 RAEAAVLLYRVYERGQ